1 MRITF
6 DDFRKIHISKSDD
19 YEVDAYKEDNEV
31 LSKLLQAKQELASVW
46 ASETCLLR
54 WETLG
59 VFSPDPTRI
68 SCVQKLTTEDGHQYV
83 VTGLRACLGSSTI
96 LKLHDWPCLTPRQPA
111 VAEILLAPGLRVL
124 NMDVVAA
131 NDIFI
136 ICLVQNLETQQKNLI
151 IYKL

>member
-19 YEVDAYKEDNEV
+19 VAVDAYKEANEV

-68 SCVQKLTTEDGHQYV
+68 SCVQKLTTAEGREYV
-83 VTGLRACLGSSTI
+83 VTGLRASRGSTAI

-111 VAEILLAPGLRVL
+111 VAEILLAPGLQVL
-124 NMDVVAA
+124 NLKVVAA

-136 ICLVQNLETQQKNLI
+136 ICLVQNLETQQKNLV
-151 IYKL
+151 IYKF